1 MRTSDIGP
9 RFSGFA
15 HLFYFVKSVEAVGME
30 VIWRRDGR
38 EVSPIDQLSG
48 KFSTG
53 SIGLLLARS
62 MTAASATGVQHVYLI
77 KLCSTR
83 RLRLSRSIC
92 TRR

>member
-1 MRTSDIGP
+1 
-9 RFSGFA
+9 
-15 HLFYFVKSVEAVGME
+15 ME

-62 MTAASATGVQHVYLI
+62 MTAASATRVQHVHLI
-77 KLCSTR
+77 KLHSTH